1 MRVAI
6 VEDEP
11 INAQELISLINQY
24 DKEISIHSVLD
35 TVEATI
41 PYLQSDQPDLLFLDI
56 ELADGNAFEI
66 FNQVIVKCPIVFT
79 TAYDQYMLK
88 SFEENSISYLL
99 KPITFEKLEK
109 VFEKYSTLK
118 RILKADA
125 ERILELKPTYKE
137 NFLIRSGN
145 KLVPLNI
152 SKIACFYSAD
162 NICYITSFEQQKY
175 LSSNNLYELEELLDP
190 TRFFR
195 INRQY
200 IVSREIISHLEPFV
214 KGQVKL
220 YFKGELNEP
229 AVISRQKTGLLKEWL
244 S

>member
-1 MRVAI
+1 MRVAVI
-6 VEDEP
+6 EDEP

-24 DKEISIHSVLD
+24 DSEISIDSVLD
-35 TVEATI
+35 TVETTVD
-41 PYLQSDQPDLLFLDI
+41 YLQSDQPDLLFLDI

-66 FNQVIVKCPIVFT
+66 FKQVTVKCPIVFT
-79 TAYDQYMLK
+79 TAYDQFMLK

-118 RILKADA
+118 RILKTDV
-125 ERILELKPTYKE
+125 EQILELKPTYKE

-152 SKIACFYSAD
+152 SKIAYFYSAD
-162 NICYITSFEQQKY
+162 NICYITSVEQQKY
-175 LSSNNLYELEELLDP
+175 LSSNNLYELEEMLDP
-190 TRFFR
+190 NSFFR

-200 IVSREIISHLEPFV
+200 IVSREIISHLEPYI

-220 YFKGELNEP
+220 HFKGELNEP
-229 AVISRQKTGLLKEWL
+229 AIISRQKTSLLKEWL